1 MIISS
6 VVSIIEIII
15 FSLIS
20 LNMSDESMT

>member
-20 LNMSDESMT
+20 LNMSDELMT